1 MHSWIRE
8 PGKSSDMVSVEAIR
22 PERNDAVDTGAVRS
36 FLRQL
41 RKSRLGMLGV
51 AIVVLIAASAILAPL
66 MITHDPTRIMVGPR
80 LAAPSLDFLL
90 GTDQLGRDT
99 FSRIIMGGRIP
110 LLIAFA
116 SLGSSLAVGL
126 VLGLVAGFGPRWLDN
141 LLLLFF
147 DTIRSFPGIILA
159 LAMIALLGPSLA
171 SVILVIAI
179 TSMPI
184 YARVVRTQTEA
195 LRSSEYI
202 AAERSLG
209 AGTTRILAVHILPNV
224 IGPLLVLASMDLPAV
239 IAVGAGLSFLG
250 MGVRPPTPDWGAI
263 LNDGYSYIQ
272 ETPWLVIAGGI
283 PIVLA
288 TLGFTFLGEALRD
301 IFDPKL
307 RKDL

>member
-1 MHSWIRE
+1 MAR
-8 PGKSSDMVSVEAIR
+8 VEAIPR
-22 PERNDAVDTGAVRS
+22 VANDAIDTGVFRT

-41 RKSRLGMLGV
+41 RKNRLGVLGAV
-51 AIVVLIAASAILAPL
+51 LVVLVFASAIFAPL
-66 MITHDPTRIMVGPR
+66 IITHDPIRIMVGPR

-99 FSRIIMGGRIP
+99 FSRTIMGGRIP
-110 LLIAFA
+110 LLVAFA

-126 VLGLVAGFGPRWLDN
+126 VLGLIAGFGPRWLDN

-147 DTIRSFPGIILA
+147 DTIRSFPSIIFA

-171 SVILVIAI
+171 SVILVIAV

-202 AAERSLG
+202 AAERSMG
-209 AGTTRILAVHILPNV
+209 AGTTRILAVHVLPNV
-224 IGPLLVLASMDLPAV
+224 LGPLLILVSMDVPAV
-239 IAVGAGLSFLG
+239 IAVEAGLSFLG

-263 LNDGYSYIQ
+263 LNDGYSYINQ
-272 ETPWLVIAGGI
+272 TPWLVIAGGI

>member
-1 MHSWIRE
+1 
-8 PGKSSDMVSVEAIR
+8 MVSTEAIR
-22 PERNDAVDTGAVRS
+22 PDLSDAIDTGAFRT
-36 FLRQL
+36 FLTQFR
-41 RKSRLGMLGV
+41 RNRLGMLGAV
-51 AIVVLIAASAILAPL
+51 LVTLIAATAIFAPL
-66 MITHDPTRIMVGPR
+66 IITHDPIRIMVGPR
-80 LAAPSLDFLL
+80 LAAPSLEFLL

-99 FSRIIMGGRIP
+99 FSRAMMGGRIP
-110 LLIAFA
+110 LLVAFA

-126 VLGLVAGFGPRWLDN
+126 LLGLIAGFGPRWLDN

-147 DTIRSFPGIILA
+147 DTIRSFPGIIFA

-184 YARVVRTQTEA
+184 YARVARTQTQA
-195 LRSSEYI
+195 LRNSEYI
-202 AAERSLG
+202 AAERSMG
-209 AGTTRILAVHILPNV
+209 AGTTRILAVHVLPNV
-224 IGPLLVLASMDLPAV
+224 VGPLLILVSMDVPAV
-239 IAVGAGLSFLG
+239 IAVEAGLSFLG

-263 LNDGYSYIQ
+263 LNDGYSYINQ
-272 ETPWLVIAGGI
+272 TPWLVIAGGI